1 MSNISRI
8 KEEKVLDFPGKEPF
22 YDLLA
27 ELKQGHDDE
36 SITDIAI
43 VCKRG
48 VDSDLEWY
56 WRGSQIIVLGSLAKL
71 RRIVEDF
78 EGEDEE

>member
-1 MSNISRI
+1 MSDISRI
-8 KEEKVLDFPGKEPF
+8 KEEKVLDFPEKEPF

-27 ELKQGHDDE
+27 ELKQGHDDK

-43 VCKRG
+43 LYRRG
-48 VDSDLEWY
+48 VDSDLESY
-56 WRGSQIIVLGSLAKL
+56 WRGDQVIVLGSLAKL
-71 RRIVEDF
+71 RRDVEDF